1 MIVGSPPPLRPL
13 PNKIENEEKVW
24 STLFDRNTIIHEFEH
39 PNDSQLD
46 TEEVWYRSGGSSW
59 YGLREKVIYQS
70 SYFCRY
76 LLNQR
81 YKIDF
86 SSPVVYYT
94 NRKKVYAY
102 HSYRDF
108 VTDPYDKKYSK
119 VITLEEALNLK
130 GYRYLMSGKDK
141 DSSVF
146 KGESYNILEKTFMFI
161 KIINC
166 VNGEYCYLPPV
177 ALTQLCTGVV
187 KQTGGYYPKTADGT
201 INMALNEFIRRKRNP
216 TQKEVIDFL
225 ISLIE
230 NKEFYLS
237 NDSPFLS
244 KMYACS
250 AEYIDN
256 DISYSRKKRLTSV
269 FFEYETALIKADFIA
284 DTDVK
289 SILSNIGYVKY

>member
-1 MIVGSPPPLRPL
+1 MISDCPPPLKPL

-24 STLFDRNTIIHEFEH
+24 NTLFDRNTIIDEFEH
-39 PNDSQLD
+39 PNDPQLD
-46 TEEVWYRSGGSSW
+46 TEEVWYRNRGSSW
-59 YGLREKVIYQS
+59 YGLRMKVIYQS
-70 SYFCRY
+70 SCSCRY
-76 LLNQR
+76 LLNCR

-86 SSPVVYYT
+86 SSPIVYYT
-94 NRKKVYAY
+94 NRKKVYTY

-119 VITLEEALNLK
+119 VITLKEALNLK
-130 GYRYLMSGKDK
+130 GYRYLMSGK
-141 DSSVF
+141 
-146 KGESYNILEKTFMFI
+146 GQEESYIILEKTFMLV

-187 KQTGGYYPKTADGT
+187 KQTGGYYPKTASGA

-216 TQKEVIDFL
+216 TQKEVIDFF
-225 ISLIE
+225 ISLIG

-244 KMYACS
+244 KMYACF
-250 AEYIDN
+250 IDN
-256 DISYSRKKRLTSV
+256 EIRYYRSKQLTSRLS
-269 FFEYETALIKADFIA
+269 EYEIALIKADFIA

-289 SILSNIGYVKY
+289 SILSNIGYINY